1 MTVAQ
6 ILNEKGRSV
15 VSISPDETL
24 SAAISLLGEKR
35 IGAILVLTKA
45 GDIAGM
51 LSERDIVRE
60 LARQGASLLDQ
71 PVSAIM
77 TADVITTA
85 PGDSIAHLMSV
96 MTEGRF
102 RHIPVVEKGKLCGMV
117 SIGDVVKMRIAEAE
131 MEADSLKAYIQTG

>member
-1 MTVAQ
+1 
-6 ILNEKGRSV
+6 
-15 VSISPDETL
+15 
-24 SAAISLLGEKR
+24 
-35 IGAILVLTKA
+35 
-45 GDIAGM
+45 M

-77 TADVITTA
+77 TANVITTT
-85 PGDSIAHLMSV
+85 PGASVADLMSV
-96 MTEGRF
+96 MTDGRF